1 MNVMR
6 VQYLLIGV
14 VVFAFACPLLMGCAG
29 RQERELRRAVE
40 QSTHRPNSS
49 APRGDEAE
57 PRLGPRLVD
66 YLVYATD
73 HSPEL
78 RAEYERLMARVHSI
92 PAKRTLPDPML
103 EFGVFVWNS
112 GQNAGLTGARVGVK
126 QEFPWPTR
134 LSAGA
139 DAASAEG
146 RVQLRR
152 LEAKLLDLKW
162 RVAQA
167 YYRVWLIQRMREIER
182 EQLVVVRGLS
192 ESAVGQVAT
201 GSATLADVQQI
212 ELNASRLEDALLA
225 LSEEEKAA
233 LAVLSA
239 TVGAPP
245 SAVLKA
251 EGAVEGIALPAEP
264 QAALKRAVLGHPAIS
279 LLSNMSEANEA
290 MLRMRRAE
298 RLPGLVLGIEW
309 MRMPGEM
316 GMSAISP
323 NLGLRLPLWQGSY
336 AHGVKAARAELAAT
350 EADRE
355 ALMLSAQAE
364 LESILSQVRDS
375 HRRVELNE
383 GTLLS
388 QAEAAYASVLGAYA
402 TGRSSIT
409 ASLWAQR
416 DILEIRIELE
426 RARAQHLVA
435 WARLEQVVG
444 RAVEREKPVG
454 GKK

>member
-1 MNVMR
+1 M
-6 VQYLLIGV
+6 QYLLIRIV
-14 VVFAFACPLLMGCAG
+14 IVAFTGQLLVGCVG
-29 RQERELRRAVE
+29 RQERELRQAVE
-40 QSTHRPNSS
+40 RSPHRPRSA
-49 APRGDEAE
+49 APRRDE
-57 PRLGPRLVD
+57 PKSHLGPRLVD

-78 RAEYERLMARVHSI
+78 RAEYERLVARVHSI
-92 PAKRTLPDPML
+92 PAERTLPDPML

-112 GQNAGLTGARVGVK
+112 GQNAGVTGARVGVK
-126 QEFPWPTR
+126 QELPWPTR

-139 DAASAEG
+139 AAASAEG

-162 RVAQA
+162 RVAEA
-167 YYRVWLIQRMREIER
+167 YYRVWLIQRLREIER

-192 ESAVGQVAT
+192 ESAVGRVAT

-225 LSEEEKAA
+225 LDQEEKAA
-233 LAVLSA
+233 MAVLSA

-245 SAVLKA
+245 AAVLEA
-251 EGAVEGIALPAEP
+251 QVAVEEIALPAEP
-264 QAALKRAVLGHPAIS
+264 REDLERAVVGHPAIGLFS
-279 LLSNMSEANEA
+279 SMSEANEA

-323 NLGLRLPLWQGSY
+323 TLGLQLPLWQGSY
-336 AHGVKAARAELAAT
+336 GKGVKAARAELAAT

-355 ALMLSAQAE
+355 ALVLRAQAE
-364 LESILSQVRDS
+364 LVSILSQLRDS

-402 TGRSSIT
+402 TGRASV
-409 ASLWAQR
+409 ADSLWAQR
-416 DILEIRIELE
+416 DILEIRMELE

-444 RAVEREKPVG
+444 RAVERKKPSGGEK
-454 GKK
+454 